1 MSLDLSLTCAH
12 VGDNLVA
19 DSQRCVASGAMQ
31 LDFCTDI
38 TDAAVIALLR
48 GCPNLA
54 DIAIKGCG
62 IITDEARAAV
72 CESHKGIEIR
82 G

>member
-1 MSLDLSLTCAH
+1 
-12 VGDNLVA
+12 
-19 DSQRCVASGAMQ
+19 MQ